1 MFLTFKLYISIRS
14 LSSFLLT
21 IRIGTCLDEI
31 FTRDELAEKLD
42 ISKRI
47 LAEWEKEELVKHS
60 GISDDGTELYFL
72 YQLERCRH
80 LKKLH
85 DVGYGIEAIKKIIKK
100 VGLPKLPVD
109 SERYGLNVTFLTVGQ
124 LAENVK
130 VSPRTIK
137 HWEEMGIIEPEMRSE
152 GGYRLYAPN
161 YIFICN
167 LIKDLQLFGYSLEEI
182 KRVADKFKVFLGL
195 NQNLESRP
203 FEEAEEQLED
213 LLSAV
218 DGLFAKMELF
228 KEGITRW
235 EDILRKKRKEIVALK
250 QRNSKRA
257 AGSKGKTP

>member
-1 MFLTFKLYISIRS
+1 
-14 LSSFLLT
+14 
-21 IRIGTCLDEI
+21 
-31 FTRDELAEKLD
+31 
-42 ISKRI
+42 
-47 LAEWEKEELVKHS
+47 
-60 GISDDGTELYFL
+60 
-72 YQLERCRH
+72 
-80 LKKLH
+80 
-85 DVGYGIEAIKKIIKK
+85 
-100 VGLPKLPVD
+100 
-109 SERYGLNVTFLTVGQ
+109 
-124 LAENVK
+124 
-130 VSPRTIK
+130 
-137 HWEEMGIIEPEMRSE
+137 MGIIEPEMRSE

>member
-1 MFLTFKLYISIRS
+1 MDT
-14 LSSFLLT
+14 
-21 IRIGTCLDEI
+21 I
-31 FTRDELAEKLD
+31 FTREELAEKLG

-47 LAEWEKEELVKHS
+47 LAEWEKEDLVRHS
-60 GISDDGTELYFL
+60 GISDEGAELYTV
-72 YQLERCRH
+72 YQLEICQH
-80 LKKLH
+80 LKKLTEL
-85 DVGYGIEAIKKIIKK
+85 GYGIDAIKKIIKK
-100 VGLPKLPVD
+100 VGLPKF
-109 SERYGLNVTFLTVGQ
+109 SAENGRHSLNVTYLTVGQ

-195 NQNLESRP
+195 TKNLETHP
-203 FEEAEEQLED
+203 FEEAETQLEE
-213 LLSAV
+213 LLVAL

-228 KEGITRW
+228 KEGIARW
-235 EDILRKKRKEIVALK
+235 EDILRKKRKEIVSLK

-257 AGSKGKTP
+257 TDSKGKI